1 MAGYGVRA
9 FLIAQSLNQIEKAYG
24 EHNRSST
31 TATSAWPLR
40 PMTSARLAGSPTLW
54 AGDRAARDAQ
64 LCWPPAR
71 ALARTRHGQPSGDRA
86 PAADGEVMQLP
97 STEELVM
104 VAGLAPIRAAKLR
117 YYEDSTFTARVLPPP
132 ALGATRYADAPP
144 PRSNDW
150 GCLARRPDARL
161 ARAEDDQSTAED
173 GGLQQERHPGIE
185 PAPVKPEPPS
195 SSIFPISSAT
205 TPTPPP
211 TSVRWTAFAR
221 RWCVPMP

>member
-1 MAGYGVRA
+1 MRNYAG
-9 FLIAQSLNQIEKAYG
+9 
-24 EHNRSST
+24 H
-31 TATSAWPLR
+31 
-40 PMTSARLAGSPTLW
+40 RLAPWLAHVMVSRQET
-54 AGDRAARDAQ
+54 ARPLLTQ
-64 LCWPPAR
+64 
-71 ALARTRHGQPSGDRA
+71 
-86 PAADGEVMQLP
+86 GEVMQLP

-185 PAPVKPEPPS
+185 PAPVKPEPKQLDLPDLERDDTD
-195 SSIFPISSAT
+195 AAADKRT
-205 TPTPPP
+205 MDRVR
-211 TSVRWTAFAR
+211 TSLVRADAMNQGR
-221 RWCVPMP
+221 DRDLLPGM